1 MSRAACLLA
10 LLFFSTPLSA
20 QQKPADNPP
29 LAVASGAYR
38 VLPPVK
44 LYPGVAPGSE
54 GWTIPESTAG
64 QVPGRI
70 VRNVVS
76 PDYVP
81 YLPDASR
88 NTGTGVVIA
97 PGGGFVM
104 LSYDSEGVEVAKW
117 LAERGIAAFVLK
129 YRVRQTDPGQS
140 PMAAIKAADEP
151 ASNYEFSVA
160 DGVAAVKMIRARA
173 AEYGVRPDKIVMVGF
188 SAGAIVTVSTALQSD
203 LAARPN
209 YAAPIYGAP
218 FGNIPELPQG
228 LPPFFLAVAQDD
240 SVAGALVDRFYAAL
254 LAKGYR
260 PELHR
265 FQSGGHGFGMNKRFT
280 TADHWI
286 DELFWWLEAND
297 LTRKPGDPERPNR
310 GAATGRRGGGDQN

>member
-1 MSRAACLLA
+1 MKSLRTQTALLA
-10 LLFFSTPLSA
+10 VLLATTASA
-20 QQKPADNPP
+20 AQKPANSSPP
-29 LAVASGAYR
+29 ASAPGGYR
-38 VLPPVK
+38 VLPPVR
-44 LYPGVAPGSE
+44 LYSGAAPGSE
-54 GWTIPESTAG
+54 GWTIPESTSG
-64 QVPGRI
+64 QPPNRI
-70 VRNVVS
+70 VRNVVA

-151 ASNYEFSVA
+151 ASNYEFGTT
-160 DGVAAVKMIRARA
+160 DGAAAVKMIRQRA
-173 AEYGVRPDKIVMVGF
+173 SEYGIRPERIVMVGF
-188 SAGAIVTVSTALQSD
+188 SAGAIVTVSTALQVD
-203 LAARPN
+203 LSARPN

-228 LPPFFLAVAQDD
+228 LPPFFLAIAQDD
-240 SVAGALVDRFYAAL
+240 NGAGALVDRFYAAL

-265 FQSGGHGFGMNKRFT
+265 YQSGGHGFGMNKRFT

-286 DELFWWLEAND
+286 DEFFWWLEAND
-297 LTRKPGDPERPNR
+297 LTRKPGDPERPTR
-310 GAATGRRGGGDQN
+310 GVPGRRGGGNQ